1 MKTKT
6 LLLIMTIMSLAT
18 FISCE
23 KDISTTLDNDPNTT
37 IVCGTKNPMI
47 DLPWLVEKMKTYRS
61 YSPDGMGVCLFEY
74 KGNSVIEIQS
84 FLSSSSNIHQYFCD
98 GTKLD
103 FKSTSENVKLYKD
116 YVLNRKEIRFLYGKK
131 VSTFYPKF

>member
-1 MKTKT
+1 MMFSIMASCTKE
-6 LLLIMTIMSLAT
+6 S
-18 FISCE
+18 IS
-23 KDISTTLDNDPNTT
+23 DDPTRLDA
-37 IVCGTKNPMI
+37 VCGTKNPMA
-47 DLPWLVEKMKTYRS
+47 DLPWLVEKMKTYGS

-84 FLSSSSNIHQYFCD
+84 FLSSSSNIHQYYCD

-103 FKSTSENVKLYKD
+103 FVSTSENVRQYKD

-131 VSTFYPKF
+131 ISTFYPKF